1 MKLAPKL
8 TLLFILIAVLP
19 LAVVGMATYESS
31 RETIMRQTTNHLL
44 AISTLKEA
52 EFNRWLEDNREDLE
66 LLAARPY
73 FKDAFAPVM
82 EEHDVA
88 NPTHTKEHAQIIA
101 DHLIPFVASTRFL
114 EVFVLRPRDG
124 LILIS
129 TDPRQEGKFR
139 ESAAF
144 FLEGAKATFVQNVTY
159 SQSLEQV
166 VMIIATPIRGRQG
179 NLVAVLAGRLD
190 LEELT
195 RIMGQG
201 RGLSETEDTYLVN
214 RFNFFVTE
222 PRFGKNFALKRA
234 VQTEGVNAA
243 LRGTNG
249 VMVYRDYRGVP
260 VIGAFKWMPERE
272 LALITELDQ
281 NEAFD
286 PIVRMGWVVFG
297 IALAAAAATALAAFF
312 FARTLTRP
320 LRKLVAGSE
329 EIGRGNLE
337 LQVGT
342 STRDE
347 LGALSRAFD
356 RMTAELKTTVVSRD
370 ELAKEKAFSD
380 TVINSLPGAF
390 YLIEPDGRLVRWNR
404 NLELVSGYSAE
415 EVVGMSLLDFF
426 SREERQL
433 VRERI
438 HQVFIEGES
447 SVEAN
452 LQARNGQGI
461 PFYLTGLRVRIGP
474 RDLLAGVGIDI
485 SARRQAE
492 EELLRLNED
501 LLRSNRELEQFAYV
515 ASHDLQEPLRVV
527 SSYTQ
532 LLAERYEGRLDDDAD
547 DFIRYAVDGAN
558 RMQRL
563 IQDLLT
569 YSRVTTRGKPPEL
582 VEAREALDDALANL
596 QGVIEDTGA
605 KISTGE
611 LPCVLADR
619 AQLVQLFQN
628 LVGNALKFHKPG
640 EAPQVDVRAN
650 SAKAAPQEARTGGEP
665 SRKWWAFSVSDRGIG
680 IDPKYFER
688 VFEIFQRLHSGDQ
701 YPGTGI
707 GLALCKRIVERHGGT
722 IRVESEPGHG
732 TTFTFTLAGT

>member
-8 TLLFILIAVLP
+8 TLLFLVIAVLP
-19 LAVVGMATYESS
+19 LAVVGMATYENS

-44 AISTLKEA
+44 AVNTLKKA
-52 EFNRWLEDNREDLE
+52 EFNRWLEDNRKDLE
-66 LLAARPY
+66 RLAARPY
-73 FKDAFAPVM
+73 FKDAFAAVM
-82 EEHDVA
+82 AGHDVT
-88 NPTHTKEHAQIIA
+88 NPTHTGQHRQIVA
-101 DHLIPFVASTRFL
+101 DHLLSYVASAGFL
-114 EVFVLRPRDG
+114 EVFILRPVDG
-124 LILIS
+124 MILVS
-129 TDPRQEGKFR
+129 TDPAQEGKFR
-139 ESAAF
+139 ESEVYF
-144 FLEGAKATFVQNVTY
+144 VEGARATFVQNATY
-159 SQSLEQV
+159 SQSLEQA
-166 VMIIATPIRGRQG
+166 VMIMATPMRDRQG
-179 NLVAVLAGRLD
+179 NLVAVLAGRID
-190 LEELT
+190 LGELT
-195 RIMGQG
+195 RIMEQG

-222 PRFGKNFALKRA
+222 PRFGKNFALKQA

-243 LRGTNG
+243 LRGADG
-249 VMVYRDYRGVP
+249 VLLYRDYRGVP

-281 NEAFD
+281 SEAFE

-297 IALAAAAATALAAFF
+297 IALAAAGATALAAFF

-342 STRDE
+342 SARDE
-347 LGALSRAFD
+347 LGSLSRAFD

-380 TVINSLPGAF
+380 TVINSLPGVF

-415 EVVGMSLLDFF
+415 EVLGMSLLDFF

-438 HQVFIEGES
+438 HQVFIDGES
-447 SVEAN
+447 SVEAD
-452 LQARNGQGI
+452 LQVRNGQGI

-474 RDLLAGVGIDI
+474 RDLLTGVGIDI

-532 LLAERYEGRLDDDAD
+532 LLAERYEGKLDDDAD

-582 VEAREALDDALANL
+582 FEAREALEDALANL

-605 KISTGE
+605 KVTIGE
-611 LPCVLADR
+611 LPYVLADR

-628 LVGNALKFHKPG
+628 LLSNALKFNKPG
-640 EAPQVDVRAN
+640 EPPQVDVRAN
-650 SAKAAPQEARTGGEP
+650 SGKAAPQEAWTGGGP

>member
-8 TLLFILIAVLP
+8 TLLFLTIAFVP
-19 LAVVGMATYESS
+19 LAAVGVATYGIS
-31 RETIMRQTTNHLL
+31 RETIMRQTTNHLRAVNL
-44 AISTLKEA
+44 LKEA
-52 EFNRWLEDNREDLE
+52 ELKRWLVDNQNDLE
-66 LLAARPY
+66 RLAARPY
-73 FKDAFAPVM
+73 FMDSFAAVM
-82 EEHDVA
+82 ERHDHA
-88 NPTHTKEHAQIIA
+88 DPTHGKDHQQIVA
-101 DHLIPFVASTRFL
+101 DHLAPYLARSSFV
-114 EVFVLRPRDG
+114 EVFILRPTDG

-129 TDPRQEGKFR
+129 TDPAQEGKFR
-139 ESAAF
+139 ESEF
-144 FLEGAKATFVQNVTY
+144 YFVEGGKATCIENVTY
-159 SQSLEQV
+159 SQSLEQA
-166 VMIIATPIRGRQG
+166 VMTMATPVRDRQG
-179 NLVAVLAGRLD
+179 NLLAVLAGRLD

-195 RIMGQG
+195 RIMEQG

-243 LRGTNG
+243 LRGADE
-249 VMVYRDYRGVP
+249 VLLYRDYRGVP
-260 VIGAFKWMPERE
+260 VIGALKWMPERE

-281 NEAFD
+281 SEAFE
-286 PIVRMGWVVFG
+286 PMVRMGWVVFG
-297 IALAAAAATALAAFF
+297 IALAAAGAIALAAFF

-342 STRDE
+342 SARDE
-347 LGALSRAFD
+347 IGSLSRAFD
-356 RMTAELKTTVVSRD
+356 RMTGQLKTTTVSRD
-370 ELAKEKAFSD
+370 ELARERDFSD
-380 TVINSLPGAF
+380 AVINSLPGVF
-390 YLIEPDGRLVRWNR
+390 YLIDREGRLVRWNR
-404 NLELVSGYSAE
+404 NLELVAACSAE
-415 EVVGMSLLDFF
+415 EVAGMSLLEFF
-426 SREERQL
+426 PGEERQL

-438 HQVFIEGES
+438 QLAFIEGES
-447 SVEAN
+447 ALEAS
-452 LQARNGQGI
+452 LQAKNGQRL

-474 RDLLAGVGIDI
+474 RELLAGVGIDI

-492 EELLRLNED
+492 EDLLRLNKE

-532 LLAERYEGRLDDDAD
+532 LLAERYEGKLDEDAD
-547 DFIRYAVDGAN
+547 DFIGYAVDGAN

-582 VEAREALDDALANL
+582 FEAREALEDALANL

-605 KISTGE
+605 KISIGE
-611 LPCVLADR
+611 LPRVLADR

-640 EAPQVDVRAN
+640 EPPVVDLHAN
-650 SAKAAPQEARTGGEP
+650 SGKAAPPEVWTGGEP
-665 SRKWWAFSVSDRGIG
+665 SRKWWTFSVSDRGIG
-680 IDPKYFER
+680 IDPKYFGR
-688 VFEIFQRLHSGDQ
+688 VFEIFQRLHSSDE

-722 IRVESEPGHG
+722 IRVESEPGKG
-732 TTFTFTLAGT
+732 ATFTFTLAGT